1 MTTNLEWVIPEPHDL
16 RTSDAERESVVEA
29 LREHAAAGRLDA
41 DELEERLGAAYAAQ
55 LRADLVPLVADLPV
69 AAPAPAPAPAPR
81 LRRPRPNVPPLVVV
95 SVMLIAIWALSGMGY
110 FWPVWPIGAMALG
123 ALGGS
128 GCAPGRRHLRR
139 TH

>member
-1 MTTNLEWVIPEPHDL
+1 VIPEPHDL

-41 DELEERLGAAYAAQ
+41 DELAERLGAAYAAR

-69 AAPAPAPAPAPR
+69 AAPEPAPVPR
-81 LRRPRPNVPPLVVV
+81 PRRPRPHVPPLVVV

-110 FWPVWPIGAMALG
+110 FWPVWPIGAMALS
-123 ALGGS
+123 ALGG
-128 GCAPGRRHLRR
+128 GACARGRRDWRHS
-139 TH
+139 H

>member
-1 MTTNLEWVIPEPHDL
+1 MWVIPEPHDM
-16 RTSDAERESVVEA
+16 RTSDAERESVVDV

-69 AAPAPAPAPAPR
+69 AAPEPAPAPR
-81 LRRPRPNVPPLVVV
+81 PRRPRPQLQPLVMI

-110 FWPVWPIGAMALG
+110 FWPIWPIGAMALC
-123 ALGGS
+123 ALGG
-128 GCAPGRRHLRR
+128 GGYAPGRHHWRHSHDLTR
-139 TH
+139 